1 VKALLISTD
10 WQQNDYRVANNAY
23 GGVTYYRLIAPQKAV
38 NAIGHDF
45 EYLGNKQSIDG
56 KTWEERLSGVD
67 IVISKHIDNPNGA
80 KNLHLACQKLGIP
93 FVYDLDDDLF
103 SIRADNPAHE
113 SYAKG
118 QMKRIYLATNLSF
131 ANALFV
137 STEPLKEVY
146 QKFFRENF
154 NLEIPIFVLPNFND
168 AELFNFKSP
177 KNEDKVVIGYH
188 GSVTHD
194 ADLALILPIIDKLM
208 YIHPKLYMQLVG
220 TVRKDSIDKLFAAI
234 KNKHRFEIKAGTPAF
249 DKFPELLM
257 SMRWDIGVAPLID
270 DEFNHGKSHI
280 KYMEYAMKHIP
291 VVASDVYPYT
301 RHAKEALLCRNTTDW
316 FQKLHQL
323 IRDKKYRFDT
333 ARKIHEHVMSDCQY
347 RDKGQLWVDAAQT
360 VIKNYKEK
368 HNLV

>member
-1 VKALLISTD
+1 MRALLISTD
-10 WQQNDYRVANNAY
+10 WQQNEYRVAHNAY
-23 GGVTYYRLIAPQKAV
+23 GGVAYYRLIAPQKAV
-38 NAIGHDF
+38 NALGHDF

-80 KNLHLACQKLGIP
+80 KNLHLACEKLSIP

-103 SIRADNPAHE
+103 SIREDNPAHK

-118 QMKRIYLATNLSF
+118 QMKRIYLATNISF
-131 ANALFV
+131 ANAIFV
-137 STEPLKEVY
+137 STEPLRERY
-146 QKFFRENF
+146 STFFRDNF
-154 NLEIPIFVLPNFND
+154 DMDIPMFLLPNFND
-168 AELFNFKSP
+168 AELFQYKSP
-177 KNEDKVVIGYH
+177 KNEDKTIIGYH

-194 ADLALILPIIDKLM
+194 QDLVMILPVIDRLM
-208 YIHPKLYMQLVG
+208 DEYDDLYMQLVG
-220 TVRKDSIDKLFAAI
+220 TVRKDSIDKLFALI

-249 DKFPELLM
+249 DKFPELFM
-257 SMRWDIGVAPLID
+257 SMRWDVGVAPLID
-270 DEFNHGKSHI
+270 DEFNRGKSHI

-301 RHAKEALLCRNTTDW
+301 YNAKEALLCRNTVDW
-316 FQKLHQL
+316 YRNLKSL
-323 IRDKKYRFDT
+323 IRDKKYRHQVAKKTRD
-333 ARKIHEHVMSDCQY
+333 HVIADLQY
-347 RDKGQLWVDAAQT
+347 KDKGQMWVDTCET